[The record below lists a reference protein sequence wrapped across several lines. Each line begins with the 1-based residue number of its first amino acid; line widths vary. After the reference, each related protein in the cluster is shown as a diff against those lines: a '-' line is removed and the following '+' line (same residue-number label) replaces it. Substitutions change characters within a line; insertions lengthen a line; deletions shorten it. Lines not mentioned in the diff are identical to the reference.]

1 MGSHGRPADE
11 APGRPA
17 VGVHRGRGGAGVTL
31 GGMTLSEAA
40 QDSPRGE
47 ARRPEQR
54 ATANSRI
61 AVGLEGCPGAAPRCS
76 LPRKRGGG
84 SDSSRRFSFLGHS
97 PAPIPSIGTLQIL
110 RHRPPTR
117 DHQPPQTTATHGPPT
132 HREKCEHKRIA
143 RGGAATRPPGKR
155 SLAPAPS
162 PRALS
167 GPRSPARSD
176 ALVLPVATR
185 FRILSSQEGN
195 DGRRRTA

>member
-143 RGGAATRPPGKR
+143 RGGSGGH
-155 SLAPAPS
+155 APAWE
-162 PRALS
+162 AEL
-167 GPRSPARSD
+167 
-176 ALVLPVATR
+176 
-185 FRILSSQEGN
+185 
-195 DGRRRTA
+195 GRRRRAGHSSGFNSPSKRSIFSNSRRMQAANA